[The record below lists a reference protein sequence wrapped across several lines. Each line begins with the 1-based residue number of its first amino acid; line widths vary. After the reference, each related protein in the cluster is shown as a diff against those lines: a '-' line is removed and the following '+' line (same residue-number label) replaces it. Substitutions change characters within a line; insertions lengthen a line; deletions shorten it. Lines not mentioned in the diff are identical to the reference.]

1 MSEAKPEFPSLSQP
15 KVARPRSAPEAR
27 FGLLA
32 WCCFPLVLGVGFGL
46 AGPSAPA
53 LLIAAGGYGVGVWL
67 ATSLLRRGFDHPTLG
82 ACNAVT
88 LVRLA
93 LTSALLAAVVTP
105 VASGWVVCAVAAISL
120 MLDGMDGWLARREG
134 RCSDFGARFDMEV
147 DAAFGLILAAYLWA
161 AGAAGPLVLLL
172 GLPRYVFAAA
182 GQIWPWLLADLPPR
196 FGRKVV
202 CVIQIGSLIAL
213 IPQVLAPVLAQ
224 TLVAGAA
231 LALVWSFGRDV
242 IWLWR
247 NRA

>member
-134 RCSDFGARFDMEV
+134 LTSAFGARFDMET
-147 DAAFGLILAAYLWA
+147 DAALALILAGHVWM
-161 AGAAGPLVLLL
+161 AGMTGPEILVL
-172 GLPRYVFAAA
+172 GLTRYVFVL
-182 GQIWPWLLADLPPR
+182 GFLPFPWLSAPLPDR

-202 CVIQIGSLIAL
+202 CVVQVAALILLQVPNLPQGLAALIAW
-213 IPQVLAPVLAQ
+213 PA
-224 TLVAGAA
+224 VA
-231 LALVWSFGRDV
+231 ALVWSFGRDTL
-242 IWLWR
+242 WLWR
-247 NRA
+247 NRP